1 MASRTVA
8 KGSKM
13 RARRQPGRADKSVA
27 RPTAVGNNGY
37 PGAGGSGNTDKSG
50 TVGGS
55 SNAMKSGT
63 P

>member
-1 MASRTVA
+1 MAKRTVA
-8 KGSKM
+8 KGSRKT
-13 RARRQPGRADKSVA
+13 ARRQPGRAAKAINS
-27 RPTAVGNNGY
+27 RTAVGNNGY
-37 PGAGGSGNTDKSG
+37 PGSGGSGNVDKSG